1 MRDGDVWHLVEA
13 RRDGDGA
20 PTMFR
25 IRELAPRRELATI
38 FVVELPY
45 ATAEMSRLPDAAAY
59 RRAKQF
65 EDEWVHPACA
75 KLGWELVAAK
85 TCDGSF
91 FLYMYG
97 ARDPRELVAKLAPF
111 DGALAFYDD
120 HDPQWEEYAA
130 LRELLDRA
138 KAVAAE
144 GPRTSDIGHPPEKTK
159 PAKKKKKPKQREA
172 RSKTKPAKRKRS

>member
-1 MRDGDVWHLVEA
+1 
-13 RRDGDGA
+13 
-20 PTMFR
+20 MFR
-25 IRELAPRRELATI
+25 IRELTPRRELATI

-45 ATAEMSRLPDAAAY
+45 ATAELSRLPDATAY

-75 KLGWELVAAK
+75 QLGWELVAAK

-97 ARDPRELVAKLAPF
+97 ARDPGELVAKLAPF

-120 HDPQWEEYAA
+120 HDPEWDEYAA

-138 KAVAAE
+138 KAVPAPATVWPE
-144 GPRTSDIGHPPEKTK
+144 ATRPTEKKEPVTRRT
-159 PAKKKKKPKQREA
+159 KKKMKRPAVA
-172 RSKTKPAKRKRS
+172 RKRKRKR